1 MLNRRLFLQTS
12 SATLASLASINPS
25 LAKGRTSK
33 QDSVLDLV
41 LFDERMETSRQFAD
55 DAEQNGSRTL
65 NVGDDLN
72 EQAFA
77 ELGRHFRSQKT
88 VIAGY
93 TKTHTAAYVLG
104 LARDYGYQQV
114 HFAQLEP
121 EISQLL
127 KENNAGK
134 AGDELLVAWVL
145 APIVERV

>member
-1 MLNRRLFLQTS
+1 MINRRLFIQTS
-12 SATLASLASINPS
+12 TATLASLASINPA

-33 QDSVLDLV
+33 QGSVLDLI
-41 LFDERMETSRQFAD
+41 LFDERMETSRQFAE
-55 DAEQNGSRTL
+55 DAEQNGSHTL

-72 EQAFA
+72 ENAYA
-77 ELGRHFRSQKT
+77 ELNRHFDSQKA

-93 TKTHTAAYVLG
+93 TKTHTAAYVIG
-104 LARDYGYQQV
+104 LARDHGYQQV

-127 KENNAGK
+127 KENNIGK